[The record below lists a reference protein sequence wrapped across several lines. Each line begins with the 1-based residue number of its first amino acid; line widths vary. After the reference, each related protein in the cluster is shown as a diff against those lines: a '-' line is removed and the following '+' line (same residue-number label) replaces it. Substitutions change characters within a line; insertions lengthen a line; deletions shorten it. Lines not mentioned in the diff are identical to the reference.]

1 MSRVGYNSKSSGNK
15 ILSASDN
22 ALAGAITGT
31 TTRAI
36 CQPFDVLKI
45 RLQLQAEHTEK
56 AKYKSIRHA
65 MYSIMKEEG
74 IFAYW
79 KGHIPGQYLSL
90 LYGSIN
96 IGLYQTLWQSS
107 FLDSKVKSSTKLDL
121 ILSDICFGTLAAMP
135 ATLIAYP
142 FDIVRTRLV
151 GQSPASGSINN
162 QKTTAYSGIINAMI
176 QIKAKEGWKANYKGL
191 SVALMTVPIN
201 TGLSLSIYNVMTPFV
216 LPYAA
221 KIEKM
226 RIPLISDVAVGLLGG
241 LSGIITK
248 TIVYPLDTVKKRLQV
263 QGFSEGRI
271 IMGFTPQYQGFRN
284 CFITVYH
291 TEGLFNGLYK
301 GWTPGIIKAFV
312 SKAVYFIILERSLRL
327 IEYAHKF

>member
-1 MSRVGYNSKSSGNK
+1 MSRVGYHSKSNEGK

-45 RLQLQAEHTEK
+45 RLQLQTEHNEK

-65 MYSIMKEEG
+65 LCSIMKEEG
-74 IFAYW
+74 IFAFW
-79 KGHIPGQYLSL
+79 KGHMPGQCLSF

-107 FLDSKVKSSTKLDL
+107 FLNSKTKSSKKLDL
-121 ILSDICFGTLAAMP
+121 TLTDMLVGTLAAMP

-151 GQSPASGSINN
+151 GQSPASVSINK
-162 QKTTAYSGIINAMI
+162 QKNSYSGIINAMI
-176 QIKAKEGWKANYKGL
+176 QIKVKEGWRANYKGL
-191 SVALMTVPIN
+191 SVALLTVPIN
-201 TGLSLSIYNVMTPFV
+201 TGLSLSIYNDMTPYV

-271 IMGFTPQYQGFRN
+271 TMGLTPQYEGFRN
-284 CFITVYH
+284 CFITVYN

-312 SKAVYFIILERSLRL
+312 SKSVYFIILERALRM

>member
-1 MSRVGYNSKSSGNK
+1 MSRVGYNSKSNEDK
-15 ILSASDN
+15 VLSASDN

-45 RLQLQAEHTEK
+45 RLQLQTEHTEK

-65 MYSIMKEEG
+65 LCSIMKEEG

-79 KGHIPGQYLSL
+79 KGHMPGQCLSF

-96 IGLYQTLWQSS
+96 IGLYQTMWHSP
-107 FLDSKVKSSTKLDL
+107 FLDLKVKSSKKLDL
-121 ILSDICFGTLAAMP
+121 ALTDIFVGTLAAMP

-151 GQSPASGSINN
+151 GQSPASVSINN
-162 QKTTAYSGIINAMI
+162 QQTSSYSGIINAMI
-176 QIKAKEGWKANYKGL
+176 QIKAKEGWRANYKGL
-191 SVALMTVPIN
+191 SVALLTVPIN
-201 TGLSLSIYNVMTPFV
+201 TGLSLSIYNVMTPYV
-216 LPYAA
+216 LPYAT

-226 RIPLISDVAVGLLGG
+226 RVPLISDVAVGVLGG
-241 LSGIITK
+241 LSGIIFK
-248 TIVYPLDTVKKRLQV
+248 TIVYPLDTVKKRLQI
-263 QGFSEGRI
+263 QGFSEGRV
-271 IMGFTPQYQGFRN
+271 IMGLTPQYEGFRN
-284 CFITVYH
+284 CFITVYN

-312 SKAVYFIILERSLRL
+312 SKSVYFIILERALRM